1 MKTGERANGSLVVS
15 IVDDDASMR
24 TSTRR
29 LLSTFGFRADAFASA
44 QAFLDSGRLKDT
56 ACLILDVRMPGMDG
70 LELQRRL
77 ASSHRRLP
85 IIFVTAHASDE
96 EEARAMQ
103 AGALAFL
110 RKPVS
115 AEALLSALRAAEVA
129 SRRGGPEDAEES
141 RRPHP

>member
-1 MKTGERANGSLVVS
+1 MKTGNRAAGSLLVS

-24 TSTRR
+24 SSTRR
-29 LLSTFGFRADAFASA
+29 LLGTFGFRAEAFASA
-44 QAFLDSGRLKDT
+44 QAFLDSGRLEDT
-56 ACLILDVRMPGMDG
+56 ACLVLDVRMPGMDG

-77 ASSHRRLP
+77 ASRDRQLP
-85 IIFVTAHASDE
+85 IIFVSAHASAH

-115 AEALLSALRAAEVA
+115 AEALLSALRAAEA
-129 SRRGGPEDAEES
+129 AALRGGPEDADEG
-141 RRPHP
+141 RRPES

>member
-1 MKTGERANGSLVVS
+1 MSPEDRADRSLLVS

-24 TSTRR
+24 SSTRR
-29 LLSTFGFRADAFASA
+29 LLGTFGFRAEAFASA
-44 QAFLDSGRLKDT
+44 QAFLDSGRLQDG

-70 LELQRRL
+70 LELQRLL
-77 ASSHRRLP
+77 ARNHHRLP
-85 IIFVTAHASDE
+85 IIFVTAQASAE

-115 AEALLSALRAAEVA
+115 PQDLLSALRAAEA
-129 SRRGGPEDAEES
+129 AWRHAPLDAEES
-141 RRPHP
+141 RRPPP

>member
-1 MKTGERANGSLVVS
+1 MKTGERAKGSLLVS

-29 LLSTFGFRADAFASA
+29 LLGTFGFRAEAFASA

-85 IIFVTAHASDE
+85 IIFVTAHASGDE
-96 EEARAMQ
+96 EIRALQ

-115 AEALLSALRAAEVA
+115 PQDLLSALRTAEAAA
-129 SRRGGPEDAEES
+129 RRGGPEDADEG
-141 RRPHP
+141 RRPEP

>member
-1 MKTGERANGSLVVS
+1 MNPPQRAKGSLLVA

-29 LLSTFGFRADAFASA
+29 LLGTFGFRAEAFASA

-85 IIFVTAHASDE
+85 IIFVTAHASGE

>member
-1 MKTGERANGSLVVS
+1 MKTGERANGSVVVS
-15 IVDDDASMR
+15 MVDDDASRR
-24 TSTRR
+24 TATRR

-44 QAFLDSGRLKDT
+44 QAFLDSGRLQDT

-70 LELQRRL
+70 LELQRWL
-77 ASSHRRLP
+77 ARNHRRLP
-85 IIFVTAHASDE
+85 IIFVTAHASAE

-115 AEALLSALRAAEVA
+115 PQDLLSALRAAEVA

>member
-1 MKTGERANGSLVVS
+1 
-15 IVDDDASMR
+15 VDDDASMR

-29 LLSTFGFRADAFASA
+29 LIGTFGFSAEAFPSA

-77 ASSHRRLP
+77 ASGNGRLP
-85 IIFVTAHASDE
+85 IIFVTAHASGE
-96 EEARAMQ
+96 EEKRAMQ
-103 AGALAFL
+103 AGAIAFL

-115 AEALLSALRAAEVA
+115 EQALLSAISAVEAVSPRGRQDVNE
-129 SRRGGPEDAEES
+129 RRSPE
-141 RRPHP
+141 P

>member
-1 MKTGERANGSLVVS
+1 MNPGERADGSLLVS

-24 TSTRR
+24 SSTRR
-29 LLSTFGFRADAFASA
+29 LLGTLGFRAEAFASA
-44 QAFLDSGRLKDT
+44 QAFLDSGRLEDT
-56 ACLILDVRMPGMDG
+56 ACLVLDVRMPGMDG

-77 ASSHRRLP
+77 ASRDRQLP
-85 IIFVTAHASDE
+85 IIFVTAHASAE

-115 AEALLSALRAAEVA
+115 PQDLLSALRAAEVA